1 MASVSMAKS
10 NAKVPAVL
18 EHFVV
23 PDVLPP
29 GDFKADCKYCP
40 KSITASVKVT
50 TNWWKHL
57 VSLKYY
63 FCFFIDYCEQAKRVR
78 LFW

>member
-40 KSITASVKVT
+40 KSITVQ
-50 TNWWKHL
+50 
-57 VSLKYY
+57 LKS
-63 FCFFIDYCEQAKRVR
+63 QPTGGNT
-78 LFW
+78 W